1 MDRVSYND
9 RRLIQQEIYKGI
21 KEDSLY
27 GVSFHNSLEYIKE
40 LERDLVLDKP
50 YNNEKMRYIAA
61 YYMTLST
68 SRLFDLSNTQNKL
81 RKMGFSDEEIAK
93 LGTFGDIKIDRGLIE
108 QIKKVKEGIVKT
120 AYKKEITPELVY
132 RLYKELG
139 SQQAVADK
147 LGISIKTVRDRLKKK
162 REIESKLISN

>member
-1 MDRVSYND
+1 MDRFSYENIQ
-9 RRLIQQEIYKGI
+9 LIEQDIYKGI

-27 GVSFHNSLEYIKE
+27 GRHFHSALEDIKE
-40 LERDLVLDKP
+40 LERKLVLGKM
-50 YNNEKMRYIAA
+50 YEREKMIYIAA
-61 YYMTLST
+61 YYKAVST

-81 RKMGFSDEEIAK
+81 RKMGFSDEELAE
-93 LGTFGDIKIDRGLIE
+93 LCTFGDIKIDRGLVE
-108 QIKKVKEGIVKT
+108 QIKKVKEGIVKP

-132 RLYKELG
+132 KLYKELG

-162 REIESKLISN
+162 AEMERKFLSN

>member
-1 MDRVSYND
+1 MGSD
-9 RRLIQQEIYKGI
+9 Q
-21 KEDSLY
+21 
-27 GVSFHNSLEYIKE
+27 
-40 LERDLVLDKP
+40 
-50 YNNEKMRYIAA
+50 
-61 YYMTLST
+61 TLST

-162 REIESKLISN
+162 REMESKLISN